1 MNYEKVMKKLEEVC
15 SEDPLDIKN
24 TNNMLI
30 EIKLKDPNKE
40 IRVNYKMTYTE
51 QDVEEFQEE
60 TQILLKRD

>member
-1 MNYEKVMKKLEEVC
+1 MKKLEEVC

-24 TNNMLI
+24 TNNMLV